1 MRCLS
6 LLTVRQDYL
15 SGKRLCTLESG
26 CPLTLCERKREEKEG
41 GSGEKKKRDNNNDR
55 FYIFLF
61 LNIGY
66 SIK

>member
-41 GSGEKKKRDNNNDR
+41 GSGEKKNGTIIMIDSTF
-55 FYIFLF
+55 FYF
-61 LNIGY
+61 
-66 SIK
+66 